1 MPATAL
7 TVSERADREL
17 DHEVLDAQ
25 HDVAVAEVC
34 LAGAGHQRVPVP
46 TVSPLTISA
55 SRSSNSGDPTG
66 YQQAYT

>member
-1 MPATAL
+1 MPGDGADG
-7 TVSERADREL
+7 ERATDREL
-17 DHEVLDAQ
+17 DDEVFDAQ
-25 HDVAVAEVC
+25 DDLAVAQVC

-46 TVSPLTISA
+46 TVSPPTISA